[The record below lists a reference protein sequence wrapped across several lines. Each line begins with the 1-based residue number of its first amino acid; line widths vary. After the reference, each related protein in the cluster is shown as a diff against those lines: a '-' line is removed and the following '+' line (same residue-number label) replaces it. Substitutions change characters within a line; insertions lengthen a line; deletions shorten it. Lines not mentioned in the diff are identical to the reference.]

1 MAEPGNVSAYL
12 TVPRAHGPAWSPDG
26 TLLAFISD
34 LTGIDQA
41 WLLPASGGEPRQL
54 TDFPDRVGMVAWSPD
69 GEQLIATVDAGGNEH
84 DQFYLLTKE
93 GKEPLALTQEPEVI
107 HHFGSWS
114 PDGTMFLYG
123 CNRRHQAFFDI
134 WIMNVQSG
142 ETRCVLEQDASLF
155 PQAWSPDGKYLLV
168 SRHNGGHDQDLFL
181 LSTEGGAARHLTFHK
196 GEANYDSA
204 CFAPDGQ
211 SLYVLTN
218 YEREF
223 MAPARIDLQTASQPQ
238 THAPITYLVDTQWD
252 AEAGMALA
260 PDGKTAAW
268 ALNENGC
275 SRLVFYDL
283 EQARELASPAFPA
296 GVIEGLTWSPAGN
309 QVALSFN
316 GTTHAGNIW
325 IAQPETPAA
334 RQVTA
339 LPTNI
344 QTEMLVNPELIHY
357 TSFDGMQIPAYYYR
371 PRATTRKNADGQ
383 LPVIIFVHGGPES
396 QFRPLHAAPWMPPL
410 QYYLNRGFAVLAPNV
425 RGSSGYGKT
434 SVHLDDIGLRPH
446 SVADLKAGADWL
458 IREGQAD
465 PRRIGVVGRSYGGY
479 MVLAAITMYPELW
492 AAAVDIVGIA
502 NFVTFLER
510 TGPWRRKLR
519 EAEYGSLENDREVLT
534 QISPIHAVDRIT
546 APLLVLHGANDA
558 RVPVSEADHI
568 VAAVKARGIPVDYLR
583 FPDEGHF
590 MLRQSTQLKAYPAI
604 GDWFEK
610 YMG

>member
-26 TLLAFISD
+26 TTLAFISD
-34 LTGIDQA
+34 LTGIDQV
-41 WLLPASGGEPRQL
+41 WLLATEGGEPRQL
-54 TDFPDRVGMVAWSPD
+54 TNFPDRVGLVAWSPD
-69 GEQLIATVDAGGNEH
+69 GEQLIVTVDAGGNEH
-84 DQFYLLTKE
+84 DQLYLLSKD
-93 GKEPLALTQEPEVI
+93 GKEQVALTQEPKII

-114 PDGTMFLYG
+114 PDGRLIFYG
-123 CNRRHQAFFDI
+123 CNRRHPAFFDI
-134 WIMNVQSG
+134 WTMNVRTR
-142 ETRCVLEQDASLF
+142 ETRCVFEQDASLF
-155 PQAWSPDGKYLLV
+155 PMAWSPDGKYLLV
-168 SRHNGGHDQDLFL
+168 SRHNAGHDMDLFL
-181 LSTEGGAARHLTFHK
+181 LPAAGGDARLLTFHE
-196 GEANYDSA
+196 GEASYNYARFAADS
-204 CFAPDGQ
+204 Q
-211 SLYVLTN
+211 SLYVLAN

-223 MAPARIDLQTASQPQ
+223 MAPARIDLQAVAGPR
-238 THAPITYLVDTQWD
+238 THAPLTYLVDTPWD

-283 EQARELASPAFPA
+283 EQHKELTSPAFPA
-296 GVIEGLTWSPAGN
+296 GVIEGLTWSPAAN

-325 IAQPETPAA
+325 IAQPETSAA
-334 RQVTA
+334 RQVTS
-339 LPTNI
+339 LPASI
-344 QTEMLVNPELIHY
+344 QTETLIIPELIHY
-357 TSFDGMQIPAYYYR
+357 SSFDGMQIPAYYYR
-371 PRATTRKNADGQ
+371 PRVTTRANADGQ
-383 LPVIIFVHGGPES
+383 LPVIVFVHGGPES
-396 QFRPLHAAPWMPPL
+396 QFRPLYAAPWMPPL

-434 SVHLDDIGLRPH
+434 SVHLDDVGLRPH
-446 SVADLKAGADWL
+446 SVADLKAGVDWL

-502 NFVTFLER
+502 NFVTFLEQ

-519 EAEYGSLENDREVLT
+519 EAEYGSLEKDREVLT
-534 QISPIHAVDRIT
+534 QISPIHAVDRIV

-558 RVPVSEADHI
+558 RVPVAEADHI
-568 VAAVKARGIPVDYLR
+568 VAAVKERGIPVEYLR

-590 MLRQSTQLKAYPAI
+590 MLRQSTQLRAYPAI
-604 GDWFEK
+604 GDWFEQ